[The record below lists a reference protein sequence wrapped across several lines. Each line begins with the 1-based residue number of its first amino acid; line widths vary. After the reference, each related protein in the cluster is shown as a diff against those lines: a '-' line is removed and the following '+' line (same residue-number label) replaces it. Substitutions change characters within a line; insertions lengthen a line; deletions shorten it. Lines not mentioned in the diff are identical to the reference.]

1 MEKKEIWLPSGGS
14 VRISPPDPALVADYS
29 SRVFGELD
37 HPSSSDVMERI
48 DMVFREM
55 SLRRKAFSRIRKV
68 KSVFRSSISGT
79 P

>member
-1 MEKKEIWLPSGGS
+1 MEKKEIWLPSGDS
-14 VRISPPDPALVADYS
+14 VRISPADPMLVAGYS
-29 SRVFGELD
+29 GRIFGELD
-37 HPSSSDVMERI
+37 HPVSSDMMERI

-68 KSVFRSSISGT
+68 RSVFRSSISGT

>member
-1 MEKKEIWLPSGGS
+1 MEKKKIWLPSEGS
-14 VRISPPDPALVADYS
+14 VLISPANPTLVADYS

-37 HPSSSDVMERI
+37 HPVSSDMMERI